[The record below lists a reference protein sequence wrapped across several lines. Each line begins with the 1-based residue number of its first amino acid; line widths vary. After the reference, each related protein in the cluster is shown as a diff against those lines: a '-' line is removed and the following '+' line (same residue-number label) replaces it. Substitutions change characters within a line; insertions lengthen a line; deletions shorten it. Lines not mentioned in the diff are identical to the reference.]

1 MSVQQVMSMAE
12 NGERRERE
20 PAMGGGVGRSSP
32 YGGPPL
38 GPRDPLSWLADM
50 VAAIKVGVHVK
61 LLSGYLIGALLLLG
75 MAIFTLVVISSMN
88 NQVDELTQLQ
98 DQVEAAGK
106 KNNLLTSQ
114 LHFRALALLTKN
126 DAKNVKVEQA
136 KQAYSEVLAIAEL
149 KSPPGKAEFFRQIRE
164 INGRFTA
171 AGQKVLAQYQLGNF
185 DEALRL
191 HIEEEREV
199 AIEAEQLLGQ
209 LVAEA
214 NRQMSVGQE
223 SFQSDRKLLS
233 TVGWTFSGVSLAVA
247 LLIGLVMSLAFIRPV
262 RKIDRA
268 LAQIADGDFTPH
280 VDVPN
285 KDEFGTLSA
294 NLNSTTQRLGNLY
307 QELQSLNR
315 DLQTRVDAQVQELER
330 TTRMKRYLSPQL
342 AESILSGATDVDL
355 KSQRQELT
363 ILFSD
368 IRGFTAMSERIEPED
383 LVDLLNQ
390 YLTEMTEIVFKHGG
404 TLDKYIGDALMVF
417 FGNPVPYDDHAQRA
431 IRTALEMRTRLVE
444 LRQGWAVEGRELLT
458 MGVGITSGYVTVGN
472 IGSPARMDYTV
483 LGNQVNLA
491 SRLADKAEG
500 GQILVSEKTLTTVRD
515 IVAWEEIERVQLE
528 GVSRPIG
535 IFQIN
540 EKETSGD
547 AEAD

>member
-1 MSVQQVMSMAE
+1 MAE
-12 NGERRERE
+12 NGEERERQI
-20 PAMGGGVGRSSP
+20 PMGGNDREGATSP
-32 YGGPPL
+32 DGGPPP
-38 GPRDPLSWLADM
+38 GSRDPVSRLADM

-75 MAIFTLVVISSMN
+75 MAILTLVVISSMN
-88 NQVDELTQLQ
+88 NQVEELTQLQ
-98 DQVEAAGK
+98 DQVESAGK
-106 KNNLLTSQ
+106 KNNLMTSQ
-114 LHFRALALLTKN
+114 LHFRALALLTNN

-136 KQAYSEVLAIAEL
+136 KQAFSEELAIAEL
-149 KSPPGKAEFFRQIRE
+149 KSPPGKAEFFQRIRE
-164 INGRFTA
+164 INTRFSA
-171 AGQKVLAQYQLGNF
+171 AGQKVLAQYQLGNL

-191 HIEEEREV
+191 HLEEEREV
-199 AIEAEQLLGQ
+199 AIEAEQLLGE

-214 NRQMSVGQE
+214 NRQVLEGQE

-233 TVGWTFSGVSLAVA
+233 TVAWTFSGVSLATA

-262 RKIDRA
+262 RRIDWA
-268 LAQIADGDFTPH
+268 LAQIAEGDFTPH
-280 VDVPN
+280 VEVPN
-285 KDEFGTLSA
+285 RDEFGTLSL
-294 NLNSTTQRLGNLY
+294 NLNSTTKRLGNLY

-315 DLQTRVDAQVQELER
+315 DLQTRVDSQVEELER

-355 KSQRQELT
+355 ISQRQELT

-417 FGNPVPYDDHAQRA
+417 FGNPVPYDDHGQRA
-431 IRTALEMRTRLVE
+431 VKTALEMRARLVE
-444 LRQGWAVEGRELLT
+444 LRQAWAVEGRELLT
-458 MGVGITSGYVTVGN
+458 MGIGITSGYVTVGN

-500 GQILVSEKTLTTVRD
+500 GQILVSDRTLVTVRD
-515 IVAWEEIERVQLE
+515 LVDSKEIDQIQLE

-535 IFQIN
+535 IFEN
-540 EKETSGD
+540 SER
-547 AEAD
+547 EATEGGEAS

>member
-1 MSVQQVMSMAE
+1 MDE
-12 NGERRERE
+12 NQERRERE
-20 PAMGGGVGRSSP
+20 PAMGGGDGNGPSSP
-32 YGGPPL
+32 HSGPSS
-38 GPRDPLSWLADM
+38 GSGDPLSRLADM

-61 LLSGYLIGALLLLG
+61 LLSGYMIGALLLLG
-75 MAIFTLVVISSMN
+75 MAILTLVVISSMN
-88 NQVDELTQLQ
+88 NQVDELTKLQ
-98 DQVEAAGK
+98 DQVESAGK

-114 LHFRALALLTKN
+114 LHFRALALLTRN
-126 DAKNVKVEQA
+126 DVKNVKVEQA
-136 KQAYSEVLAIAEL
+136 KQAFSEELAIAEL
-149 KSPPGKAEFFRQIRE
+149 NSPPGKAEFFLQIRE

-171 AGQKVLAQYQLGNF
+171 AGQRVLAQYQLGNF

-191 HIEEEREV
+191 HLEEEREV
-199 AIEAEQLLGQ
+199 AIEGEQLLGE
-209 LVAEA
+209 LVASA
-214 NRQMSVGQE
+214 KMQMAEGQE
-223 SFQSDRKLLS
+223 GFQSDRKLLT
-233 TVGWTFSGVSLAVA
+233 TVGWTFSGVSLAAA

-262 RKIDRA
+262 RRIDRA
-268 LAQIADGDFTPH
+268 LAQIADGDFTPY

-285 KDEFGTLSA
+285 RDEFGTLSL
-294 NLNSTTQRLGNLY
+294 NLNSTTRRLGNLY
-307 QELQSLNR
+307 QELQSLNQG
-315 DLQTRVDAQVQELER
+315 LQERVDTQVQELER

-355 KSQRQELT
+355 TSQRQELT

-368 IRGFTAMSERIEPED
+368 IRGFTALSERLEPED

-417 FGNPVPYDDHAQRA
+417 FGNPVPYDDHVQRA
-431 IRTALEMRTRLVE
+431 VSTALEMRTRLVE
-444 LRQGWAVEGRELLT
+444 MRQAWAIEGREQLT
-458 MGVGITSGYVTVGN
+458 MGIGITSGYVTVGN
-472 IGSPARMDYTV
+472 IGSPARLDYTV

-500 GQILVSEKTLTTVRD
+500 GQILVSERTLTAVRD
-515 IVAWEEIERVQLE
+515 LVTWEEIEQVHLE

-540 EKETSGD
+540 EKD
-547 AEAD
+547 APRGAS